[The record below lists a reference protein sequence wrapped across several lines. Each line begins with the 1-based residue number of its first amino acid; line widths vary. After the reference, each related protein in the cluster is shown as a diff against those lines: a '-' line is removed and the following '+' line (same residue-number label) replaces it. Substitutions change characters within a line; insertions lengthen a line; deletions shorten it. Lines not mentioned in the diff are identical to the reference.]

1 MLGLWTMVNGVKW
14 KTVEEFESHHHS
26 IIRNVCDVVCPDE
39 IAIIIADM
47 SCDLWSRVRK
57 FARRDFTNLCLDCC
71 YAILKMS
78 GNGASKTTMDAV
90 GLEVLKRPIT
100 TWSGRYDNWWEDPR
114 ARKAIFEVCEGE
126 EEDIMPLYQDLCR

>member
-78 GNGASKTTMDAV
+78 GNGESKTTMDAV

-100 TWSGRYDNWWEDPR
+100 TWSGRYDKWWEDPR
-114 ARKAIFEVCEGE
+114 ARKAIFEVCEGD

>member
-1 MLGLWTMVNGVKW
+1 MTVNGMKW

-26 IIRNVCDVVCPDE
+26 IIREVCDIICSDE
-39 IAIIIADM
+39 IKIIIGDM
-47 SCDLWSRVRK
+47 SCDLWSRVRR

-78 GNGASKTTMDAV
+78 GNGVSKTLMDAV
-90 GLEVLKRPIT
+90 GLEVVQRPIT
-100 TWSGRYDNWWEDPR
+100 TWSGRYGNWWEDPR

-126 EEDIMPLYQDLCR
+126 EEDILPLYQELCR

>member
-1 MLGLWTMVNGVKW
+1 MKW
-14 KTVEEFESHHHS
+14 KTVEDFESYHHS
-26 IIRNVCDVVCPDE
+26 IIRNVCDILCSDE

-78 GNGASKTTMDAV
+78 GNGESKTTMDAV

-100 TWSGRYDNWWEDPR
+100 TWSGRYDKWWEDPR
-114 ARKAIFEVCEGE
+114 ARKAIFEVCEGD